1 MGLIKDVINFRKYK
15 KQKEILSFLDEEYG
29 ITKDDLSNMHEAIQ
43 HYKNKDVK
51 PVVVREPVS
60 EAAKQKLEKEQATKL
75 TPEQIV
81 EAFAG
86 ETEEFYPY
94 GKPKPK
100 SND

>member
-1 MGLIKDVINFRKYK
+1 MGLIKDIINFRKYK
-15 KQKEILSFLDEEYG
+15 KQKELLAFLNDEYG
-29 ITKDDLSNMHEAIQ
+29 ITKDDLQNMHEAIQ
-43 HYKNKDVK
+43 RFKNKDVK
-51 PVVVREPVS
+51 SVVTREPVS
-60 EAAKQKLEKEQATKL
+60 DAAKKKLEKEQATKL